1 VHHSRFVLLFIA
13 LILLSSCGNSQPAPP
28 PPSTTPSDP
37 TAAQP
42 LETGA
47 IEDDG
52 SESGL
57 SDLEALVPN
66 VADIVPT
73 RTPVPTVT
81 PGPVVEGVEEL
92 VQETGLSGRTLL
104 WLEYADWINLGISLL
119 FVLIAYLIGTWSIRW
134 LLPRLVRRTQTVL
147 DDRLLQ
153 TSGSELR
160 WLVVVL
166 ILGFST
172 DRLDFVSAEVK
183 TRLGDIYFLLAM
195 ALASLVLWRLINLAA
210 QQARDRA
217 DKAGQREG
225 AESLITLFTWAL
237 RLIVIV
243 FAVSLSLTYFGVNI
257 TGFAVFLGIVGVAIS
272 LASRDILADII
283 SGAIILVD
291 QPYRIGDRIDLP
303 SIDSWGNVVDIG
315 MRSTKILTLNHRMMI
330 VPNSQIGKDQI
341 INYSYP
347 DPAYYDS
354 MEIVVAY
361 DNDVD
366 QVEQVLLEAVR
377 SVEDV
382 PKEREIDIRLE
393 KFTENQMV
401 FTVGWWLASYED
413 FYTVHGRV
421 SRAAIQALKEA
432 DIILPYSKS
441 LVSVEANSSE

>member
-1 VHHSRFVLLFIA
+1 M
-13 LILLSSCGNSQPAPP
+13 
-28 PPSTTPSDP
+28 
-37 TAAQP
+37 
-42 LETGA
+42 ETGA
-47 IEDDG
+47 VEDDG

-57 SDLEALVPN
+57 FELDALVPN

-73 RTPVPTVT
+73 RTPVPTAT
-81 PGPVVEGVEEL
+81 PGLVVEGVEEL
-92 VQETGLSGRTLL
+92 VQETGLSGKTLL

-119 FVLIAYLIGTWSIRW
+119 YVLIAYLIGTWLIRW
-134 LLPRLVRRTQTVL
+134 LLPRLVRRTKTVL

-160 WLVVVL
+160 WLAVVV

-172 DRLDFVSAEVK
+172 NRLDFVSADVK
-183 TRLGDIYFLLAM
+183 TRLADTYFLLAM
-195 ALASLVLWRLINLAA
+195 GLGSLMLWRLINLAA

-257 TGFAVFLGIVGVAIS
+257 TGFAVFLGIVGVALS

-303 SIDSWGNVVDIG
+303 SIESWGNVVDIG

-377 SVEDV
+377 SVEGV
-382 PKEREIDIRLE
+382 PREREIDIRLD

-432 DIILPYSKS
+432 GIILPYTKS
-441 LVSVEANSSE
+441 RVSVEENSRE